1 MPPSWSIRPIRG
13 PQRVAVL
20 RRVEA
25 QHAHGAGIGP
35 PVALEDLD
43 GRGLAGAVGPEQG
56 EQLAAADLERDAG
69 EDLAG
74 AVRLAD
80 VADADRDAVGGVERR
95 AHGLIFAYWVSKTS
109 AVIWPIWIARMT
121 PSLSM
126 KNVCGGAA
134 IR

>member
-1 MPPSWSIRPIRG
+1 MPPSWSISPILR

-35 PVALEDLD
+35 AVALEDLD
-43 GRGLAGAVGPEQG
+43 GRGLAGAVGPEQA
-56 EQLAAADLERDAG
+56 EQLTAAHLEGHAG

-80 VADADRDAVGGVERR
+80 VADADRDAVGGVEHG
-95 AHGLIFAYWVSKTS
+95 HGLIFAYWVSKTS

-126 KNVCGGAA
+126 KNVWGGAV